1 MQLSFVVLAASVG
14 AALAAPSLDARQNA
28 CFVVGNTVLPK
39 EVSDAA
45 ASLAN
50 KVTCDATKKTISGVP
65 DVDAGGVKFSSINF
79 ADSSQTPLA
88 FALDKFATKEP
99 LADNDLATFQNQ
111 VNAYTAT
118 EAGIRSVNGNFA
130 AIKIPKF
137 FLAMQISRIQ
147 TAQGNPP
154 AAAGQQVDHL
164 RDKVLKNAPREAKAL
179 LDQVTALAAK
189 TS

>member
-1 MQLSFVVLAASVG
+1 MQLSLVVLAASFG
-14 AALAAPSLDARQNA
+14 AALAAPSVSARQNA
-28 CFVVGNTVLPK
+28 CFIVGNTVLPK

-50 KVTCDATKKTISGVP
+50 KVTCDASKKTLSGVP
-65 DVDAGGVKFSSINF
+65 DVDAGGVKFSAINF
-79 ADSSQTPLA
+79 AASSQTPLA

-118 EAGIRSVNGNFA
+118 EAGIRSVGGNFA

-154 AAAGQQVDHL
+154 KDAGQQVDHL
-164 RDKVLKNAPREAKAL
+164 RDKVIKNSPREAKAL
-179 LDQVTALAAK
+179 IDQVTALAAK